1 MKKGTKAF
9 YGVALGVT
17 IWWLLAVAFC
27 WLEPH
32 LSVLPQPIYA
42 VLAVICGAA
51 FGVELL
57 GVLLQWILPVL
68 FLIFACIAFAKLPKT
83 PKGVRIAF
91 FVPPLLAGLSAL
103 AEILLIAVQP
113 NWPWFPGLPNL
124 LLLYMVCYLL
134 WAAICIIAL
143 TRKAK

>member
-1 MKKGTKAF
+1 MKKGTKAV
-9 YGVALGVT
+9 YGVALGVSL
-17 IWWLLAVAFC
+17 WWVLAVAVL
-27 WLEPH
+27 WTEPQ
-32 LSVLPQPIYA
+32 LSSLPQPIYA
-42 VLAVICGAA
+42 VLAVLSGAA
-51 FGVELL
+51 LGLELL

-68 FLIFACIAFAKLPKT
+68 FLMFACVAFVKLPKT

-113 NWPWFPGLPNL
+113 NWPWLSGLPNL
-124 LLLYMVCYLL
+124 LPLYMVCYLL

-143 TRKAK
+143 TRRAK